1 MEKLAAQA
9 AIAIQNA
16 RLFESISRRT
26 DELRRRVHELEI
38 VNEVSE
44 RVVTLDLQT
53 AQRSAL
59 EHIYKTFRADRCAIA
74 LYQPDGHSLT
84 ITAIEPPDDP
94 ALGVTFEATDDPL
107 LTEAIRLRDPVIWRD
122 NPALLVPG
130 NPLHAYFRARGI
142 QLLLIAPL
150 MVGEKAIGF
159 LSVDPAGQ
167 GEFEIEQ
174 IKLLD
179 TVANQVATAL
189 QNALLYDNQQRL
201 NEELTRA
208 YDNTLLGWA
217 HALELRDKETQG
229 HTLRVTEL
237 TIQLARKM
245 GYGNSELVHIRR
257 GALLHDIGKMG
268 IPDAILHKPG
278 SLNDDE
284 WAVMRRHPQYAYE
297 MLSSISYL
305 APSLEIPRYHHEK
318 WDGSGYPC
326 QLKGEAIPLP
336 ARVFAVVDVWDA
348 LCSDRPYRSA
358 WPRERV
364 LSHIRAGVGTHFDP
378 RVSESFFELV

>member
-1 MEKLAAQA
+1 
-9 AIAIQNA
+9 
-16 RLFESISRRT
+16 
-26 DELRRRVHELEI
+26 
-38 VNEVSE
+38 
-44 RVVTLDLQT
+44 
-53 AQRSAL
+53 
-59 EHIYKTFRADRCAIA
+59 
-74 LYQPDGHSLT
+74 
-84 ITAIEPPDDP
+84 
-94 ALGVTFEATDDPL
+94 
-107 LTEAIRLRDPVIWRD
+107 
-122 NPALLVPG
+122 
-130 NPLHAYFRARGI
+130 
-142 QLLLIAPL
+142 
-150 MVGEKAIGF
+150 
-159 LSVDPAGQ
+159 VDPAVQ